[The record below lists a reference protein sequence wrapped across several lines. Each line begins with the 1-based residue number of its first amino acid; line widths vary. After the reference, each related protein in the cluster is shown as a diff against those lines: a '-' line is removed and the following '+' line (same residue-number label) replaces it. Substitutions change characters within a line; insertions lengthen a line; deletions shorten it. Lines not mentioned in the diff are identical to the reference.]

1 MEIKILKIENDN
13 NCITINKHIII
24 NLGKNSINTILQ
36 DGYDLTKIDTVIFTN
51 IEENTI
57 SDYPLLI
64 VSLEK
69 LGVRNKINVYYPEK
83 EKNKIEEYIHKKYD
97 TYFDA
102 YIEEYITYIEIT
114 DKKLEEKEETYKFIQ
129 TTDSNYGLIINDK
142 IGITGN
148 TPITDGVKE
157 IYQRSDLV
165 MTDCGQLEG
174 DNQHMGI
181 DDLVVLSAQ
190 YTGVKIIP
198 INMTENIKEE
208 LKNMKLQNVIITDE
222 KYTCYIN

>member
-24 NLGKNSINTILQ
+24 NLGKNSINTLLQ

-51 IEENTI
+51 IEKNTI

-102 YIEEYITYIEIT
+102 YIEEYITYI
-114 DKKLEEKEETYKFIQ
+114 
-129 TTDSNYGLIINDK
+129 
-142 IGITGN
+142 
-148 TPITDGVKE
+148 
-157 IYQRSDLV
+157 
-165 MTDCGQLEG
+165 
-174 DNQHMGI
+174 
-181 DDLVVLSAQ
+181 
-190 YTGVKIIP
+190 
-198 INMTENIKEE
+198 
-208 LKNMKLQNVIITDE
+208 
-222 KYTCYIN
+222 